1 MYRAMFFGRSWAICL
16 ILWGVL
22 DEGREVYG
30 QRQSLR
36 IEGVY
41 QGENLFI
48 QNPLDEKGSFCIH
61 DIQINGEEVL
71 HEPKRSAIA
80 LDFTS
85 YSLQTVLR
93 VLITHRAGCVPLCLN
108 AEVLRM
114 GGGFAF
120 TQVLLREDTL
130 CFSVKGEA
138 MGSAYAIER
147 IYGEEWSLLMRI
159 LSKGASTYCVLPTW
173 VEGHNKLRICYES
186 GSLRRCSSGI
196 EHIYQPPIIT
206 FFPEVVTDKMTLSNF
221 AHFEILNEFG
231 ELILEGKGKVISLRL
246 LKAGDYFIVLE
257 DQEYPFVKK

>member
-1 MYRAMFFGRSWAICL
+1 M

-108 AEVLRM
+108 AEVLRK

-120 TQVLLREDTL
+120 TQVLLQRRYLVFFCEGRGDGFGVCDRAHIWRGMVFIDAYFVEGGVHIL
-130 CFSVKGEA
+130 CFTYVG
-138 MGSAYAIER
+138 G
-147 IYGEEWSLLMRI
+147 
-159 LSKGASTYCVLPTW
+159 GA
-173 VEGHNKLRICYES
+173 
-186 GSLRRCSSGI
+186 
-196 EHIYQPPIIT
+196 
-206 FFPEVVTDKMTLSNF
+206 
-221 AHFEILNEFG
+221 
-231 ELILEGKGKVISLRL
+231 
-246 LKAGDYFIVLE
+246 
-257 DQEYPFVKK
+257 